1 MRDMDT
7 RNSSSM
13 LQEMFQ
19 LLALKWLLCD
29 EKIYLNSVPMKLEEE
44 EQGVLLH
51 QCFSTCHLR
60 QST

>member
-1 MRDMDT
+1 MRDMET

-19 LLALKWLLCD
+19 LLALIWLLCD
-29 EKIYLNSVPMKLEEE
+29 ERIYLNSIPMKLEEA

-51 QCFSTCHLR
+51 QCFSTYRLR
-60 QST
+60 QLT